1 MSVNSVRGRLLASTV
16 LGGLA
21 LLVAS
26 PVLAQTAIAQDVE
39 EVIVTGSR
47 IKRVE
52 TTTEAPVTV
61 VDAQAIQDRGF
72 IQAGQAI
79 NELTANMPQFALAAG
94 SGSAAGSGQQFPNLF
109 GLGAGRT
116 LTLVNGRRFVTSS
129 SGLGDR
135 VVDTNIIP
143 TGLIRRVDIAQAG
156 GAAVYGSDAVAGVVN
171 YLLRDD
177 FTGLELDAQYGISS
191 RNDYPVQ
198 SLRATAGRN
207 FLDDRANIAVDVEW
221 SKTRPLYDYDR
232 PRSNLGRVT
241 ISNEANV
248 SVGPREPE
256 YPFHELQCQWPAV
269 LASASTADQLHLPR
283 ARHGDTVAVQQH
295 GHSPCAL

>member
-94 SGSAAGSGQQFPNLF
+94 SGS
-109 GLGAGRT
+109 GR
-116 LTLVNGRRFVTSS
+116 
-129 SGLGDR
+129 
-135 VVDTNIIP
+135 
-143 TGLIRRVDIAQAG
+143 
-156 GAAVYGSDAVAGVVN
+156 
-171 YLLRDD
+171 
-177 FTGLELDAQYGISS
+177 E
-191 RNDYPVQ
+191 
-198 SLRATAGRN
+198 
-207 FLDDRANIAVDVEW
+207 
-221 SKTRPLYDYDR
+221 
-232 PRSNLGRVT
+232 
-241 ISNEANV
+241 
-248 SVGPREPE
+248 
-256 YPFHELQCQWPAV
+256 
-269 LASASTADQLHLPR
+269 
-283 ARHGDTVAVQQH
+283 
-295 GHSPCAL
+295 